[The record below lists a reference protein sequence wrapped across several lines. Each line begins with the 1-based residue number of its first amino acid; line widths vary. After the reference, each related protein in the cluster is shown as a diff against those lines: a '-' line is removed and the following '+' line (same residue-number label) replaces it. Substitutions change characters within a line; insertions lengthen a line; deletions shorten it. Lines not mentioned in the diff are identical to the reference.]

1 MASFLISNSPWTT
14 VMLKIQYMY
23 STCIYLLQQER
34 EYATDLFFAIE
45 FRTLMHSKLA
55 IKSERVKGF
64 SLKNIFYSR
73 LGNTFGNT
81 FGKSTLTPFSI
92 KCKDVMNLKA
102 PLKE

>member
-14 VMLKIQYMY
+14 LMLKIHYMY

-45 FRTLMHSKLA
+45 FRTLMHSKLG

-64 SLKNIFYSR
+64 SLKNIFTLVLVIH
-73 LGNTFGNT
+73 LGN
-81 FGKSTLTPFSI
+81 L
-92 KCKDVMNLKA
+92 L
-102 PLKE
+102 

>member
-14 VMLKIQYMY
+14 IMLKILSMY

-64 SLKNIFYSR
+64 SLKNIFTLVLVIH
-73 LGNTFGNT
+73 LGN
-81 FGKSTLTPFSI
+81 L
-92 KCKDVMNLKA
+92 L
-102 PLKE
+102 